1 MELHLSFPIATTI
14 CITFLVFLFQILL
27 QKKANTSKIKS
38 PPQAKGAWPI
48 IGHLHLL
55 SGSALPHMVL
65 STLADRC
72 GPIFTIKLGVHQAL
86 VVSDTEMAKEC
97 FTTND
102 KAFAG
107 RPKSLVSVIMG
118 YNYAMFPLSPYG
130 DYYRQVSKMVKVEL
144 FSQRRVEML
153 KHVRVSEVRAFMK
166 DVNDACVRNK
176 EVVGSGTVQVE
187 MREFF
192 ANLVLNIITR
202 SISGTRFSPGGEE
215 AVKIHTVVRKFFE
228 FLGTFVV
235 SDYIPYLKFLD
246 LGGHVKGMKLAAKE
260 MDEVIDGWLKEHKKR
275 REFKEQNEG
284 RQDFMDTLISIVEG
298 ASKDEFPGYDH
309 DTIIRSTSLV
319 IITAGFDSTAVT
331 LTWAIVLLL
340 NNPETLKLAQ
350 EELDLHVGKERM
362 VDESDIKH
370 LVYLPAIIKET
381 LRLYPPAPIS
391 ITRESTDDCIV
402 GGYTV
407 PKGTLLIPNLW
418 KLHRDPNVWSDL
430 DQFQPERF
438 LTDKKGIG
446 IDVKG
451 QHFELLPFGS
461 GRRMCVGTSFALQSL
476 HITLASLIQGFE
488 LAKPSKELIE
498 TSEIYRLTNHKASPL
513 QVLLSPRLSSNMYH
527 VDT

>member
-1 MELHLSFPIATTI
+1 MELHLSLPIAI
-14 CITFLVFLFQILL
+14 ASVISLIFLFKILI
-27 QKKANTSKIKS
+27 QKRSDTSKNKNP

-55 SGSALPHMVL
+55 GGNALPHRVL
-65 STLADRC
+65 SNLADTC
-72 GPIFTIKLGVHQAL
+72 GPIFTFKLGVHQAL
-86 VVSDTEMAKEC
+86 VVSDAEMAKEC

-102 KAFAG
+102 KVLAS

-130 DYYRQVSKMVKVEL
+130 EYWRQVRKMVTVEL
-144 FSQRRVEML
+144 LSQRRVEML
-153 KHVRVSEVRAFMK
+153 THVRVSEVRTFMK
-166 DVNDACVRNK
+166 DTYEACLRNK
-176 EVVGSGTVQVE
+176 EVADSDTVKVE

-202 SISGTRFSPGGEE
+202 TISGMRFSPGDKE
-215 AVKIHTVVRKFFE
+215 ADEIHEVVRKFFE

-235 SDYIPYLKFLD
+235 SDFIPYVKFLD
-246 LGGHVKGMKLAAKE
+246 LGGHAKGMKLAAKE
-260 MDEVIDGWLKEHKKR
+260 MDDIIEGWLKEHKKR
-275 REFKEQNEG
+275 RESNEVK
-284 RQDFMDTLISIVEG
+284 QDFMDILISVVEG

-319 IITAGFDSTAVT
+319 MITAGFDSTAVT

-350 EELDLHVGKERM
+350 EELDLHVGRERL

-370 LVYLPAIIKET
+370 LVYLQAIIKET

-391 ITRESTDDCIV
+391 ITHESTDDCIA

-407 PKGTLLIPNLW
+407 PKGTLFIANLW
-418 KLHRDPNVWSDL
+418 KLHRDPNVWSEPN
-430 DQFQPERF
+430 QFRPERF
-438 LTDKKGIG
+438 LTDKKGI
-446 IDVKG
+446 DLKG
-451 QHFELLPFGS
+451 QHYELLPFGS
-461 GRRMCVGTSFALQSL
+461 GRRMCPGVSFALQSL

-488 LAKPSKELIE
+488 LAKSSDGPVD
-498 TSEIYRLTNHKASPL
+498 TSEIFRLTNNKASPL
-513 QVLLSPRLSSNMYH
+513 DVLLSPRLSSNMYH
-527 VDT
+527 VDA